1 MLDFNRLEQYREN
14 NCIEAKKALGGLPK
28 SIWET
33 YSAFANTLG
42 GVILLGVIETADKTF
57 DSVNLPNPDSLI
69 REFWRIINNPLKV
82 SVNILAGKDVYV
94 EEVDGDRIIVI
105 KVPRADRADKPVYVD
120 NDIRNTYRR
129 SGEGDY
135 RCTYEESQAM
145 VCDAAIQSQDMRLI
159 RGMGLNALN
168 SESIRSFRQRMKLYR
183 PGHMWERLDDEAF
196 LQKIGAVG
204 ESGGSLRLTSAG
216 LLMFGNR
223 QDILCAY
230 PNYALT
236 YREQLDTEGHW
247 TDTAWNGNI
256 YEFYYWVYNKLQQDV
271 KTPVSQALREVLANC
286 LVNADYHGCGGIVVS
301 KGHQEITLS
310 NPGSFRVSLD
320 TAKNGGVSDPRNA
333 AMARMFHLI
342 DVDEY
347 TGGIPNLYRVWKTE
361 GWPEPVFTESCSPAR
376 VSLTLYMTSHG
387 SNGENTIGGKQV
399 PLGILSQRQLLI
411 DHLTDHP
418 TSDLF
423 TLSKALGVSLSRKEN
438 CLDNAVIENFFELL
452 KSELLYLQE
461 FRSMEHFKLELI
473 EYLDYYNNR
482 RIKAKLKGLPPTI
495 HRQQALSAV

>member
-14 NCIEAKKALGGLPK
+14 NRIEAKKALGGLPK

-57 DSVNLPNPDSLI
+57 DSVNLPDPDSLI
-69 REFWRIINNPLKV
+69 REFWCIINDPLKV

-204 ESGGSLRLTSAG
+204 ESGGSLHPTSAG

-342 DVDEY
+342 DVGEY
-347 TGGIPNLYRVWKTE
+347 TGGGIPNLYRVWKTE

-387 SNGENTIGGKQV
+387 SNGENTIGGKHV

-423 TLSKALGVSLSRKEN
+423 TLSKALGVSLSRTES
-438 CLDNAVIENFFELL
+438 LL
-452 KSELLYLQE
+452 QQLADEGIVTVEVDQGNRLY
-461 FRSMEHFKLELI
+461 
-473 EYLDYYNNR
+473 
-482 RIKAKLKGLPPTI
+482 KLK
-495 HRQQALSAV
+495 A

>member
-14 NCIEAKKALGGLPK
+14 NRIEAKKALGGLPK

-57 DSVNLPNPDSLI
+57 ESVNLPDPDSLI
-69 REFWRIINNPLKV
+69 REFWCIINDPLKV

-204 ESGGSLRLTSAG
+204 ESGGSLHPTSAG

-342 DVDEY
+342 DVGEY
-347 TGGIPNLYRVWKTE
+347 TGGGIPNLYRVWKTE

-387 SNGENTIGGKQV
+387 SNGENTIGGKHV

-423 TLSKALGVSLSRKEN
+423 TLSKALGVSLSRTES
-438 CLDNAVIENFFELL
+438 LL
-452 KSELLYLQE
+452 QQLADEGIVTVEVDQGNRLY
-461 FRSMEHFKLELI
+461 
-473 EYLDYYNNR
+473 
-482 RIKAKLKGLPPTI
+482 KLK
-495 HRQQALSAV
+495 A

>member
-14 NCIEAKKALGGLPK
+14 NCIEAKKA
-28 SIWET
+28 
-33 YSAFANTLG
+33 LG

-135 RCTYEESQAM
+135 RCTYEEYQAM
-145 VCDAAIQSQDMRLI
+145 VHDAAIRSLDMRLLC
-159 RGMGLNALN
+159 GMGLNALN
-168 SESIRSFRQRMKLYR
+168 SESIRSFRQRIKLYR

-196 LQKIGAVG
+196 LQKIGAIG
-204 ESGGSLRLTSAG
+204 ENDGSLHPTSAG
-216 LLMFGNR
+216 LLMFGNQ
-223 QDILCAY
+223 QDILRAY
-230 PNYALT
+230 PNFALT
-236 YREQLDTEGHW
+236 YREQLDAEGHW
-247 TDTAWNGNI
+247 TDTAWSGNV
-256 YEFYYWVYNKLQQDV
+256 YEFYYWAYNKLQQDV

-418 TSDLF
+418 ASDLF
-423 TLSKALGVSLSRKEN
+423 TLSKALGVSLSRTES
-438 CLDNAVIENFFELL
+438 LL
-452 KSELLYLQE
+452 QQLADEGSVTVEVDQGNRLY
-461 FRSMEHFKLELI
+461 
-473 EYLDYYNNR
+473 
-482 RIKAKLKGLPPTI
+482 KLK
-495 HRQQALSAV
+495 A

>member
-14 NCIEAKKALGGLPK
+14 NRIEAKKALGGLPK

-135 RCTYEESQAM
+135 RCTYEEYQAM
-145 VCDAAIQSQDMRLI
+145 VRDAAIQSPDMRLV
-159 RGMGLNALN
+159 RGMGLEALN
-168 SESIRSFRQRMKLYR
+168 SGSIRSFRQRMKLYR

-196 LQKIGAVG
+196 LQKIGAAG
-204 ESGGSLRLTSAG
+204 IDAGGSLHPTSAG

-223 QDILCAY
+223 QDILRAY

-236 YREQLDTEGHW
+236 YREQLDAEDLW
-247 TDTAWNGNI
+247 TNIAWSGNV
-256 YEFYYWVYNKLQQDV
+256 YEFYYWACNKLQQDV
-271 KTPVSQALREVLANC
+271 KTPVHQALREVLANC

-301 KGHQEITLS
+301 KDHQEITLS

-342 DVDEY
+342 DVGEY
-347 TGGIPNLYRVWKTE
+347 TGGGIPNLYRVWKTE

-376 VSLTLYMTSHG
+376 VSLTLYMTSH
-387 SNGENTIGGKQV
+387 SSGENPIDGRRV
-399 PLGILSQRQLLI
+399 PLGALSQRQLLI
-411 DHLTDHP
+411 EYLTDHP
-418 TSDLF
+418 VSDLF
-423 TLSKALGVSLSRKEN
+423 ALSKALGVSLSRTESF
-438 CLDNAVIENFFELL
+438 LQQLADEGIVAVETDQGNR
-452 KSELLYLQE
+452 LY
-461 FRSMEHFKLELI
+461 
-473 EYLDYYNNR
+473 
-482 RIKAKLKGLPPTI
+482 KLK
-495 HRQQALSAV
+495 A

>member
-14 NCIEAKKALGGLPK
+14 NRIEAKKALGGLPK

-57 DSVNLPNPDSLI
+57 DSVNLPDPGSLI
-69 REFWRIINNPLKV
+69 REFWCIINDPLKV
-82 SVNILAGKDVYV
+82 SVNILAEKDVYV
-94 EEVDGDRIIVI
+94 EEINGDRIIVI

-120 NDIRNTYRR
+120 NDTRNTYRR

-135 RCTYEESQAM
+135 RCTYEEYQTM
-145 VCDAAIQSQDMRLI
+145 VRDAAIQSPDIHLV
-159 RGMGLNALN
+159 RGMGLDALN

-196 LQKIGAVG
+196 LQKIGAAG
-204 ESGGSLRLTSAG
+204 IDAGGSLHPTSAG

-223 QDILCAY
+223 QDILRAY

-236 YREQLDTEGHW
+236 YREQLDAEDLW
-247 TDTAWNGNI
+247 TNIAWSGNV
-256 YEFYYWVYNKLQQDV
+256 YEFYYWACNKLQQDV
-271 KTPVSQALREVLANC
+271 KTPVHQALREVLANC

-301 KGHQEITLS
+301 KDHQEITLS

-342 DVDEY
+342 DVGEY
-347 TGGIPNLYRVWKTE
+347 TGGGIPNLYRVWKTE

-376 VSLTLYMTSHG
+376 VSLTLYMTSH
-387 SNGENTIGGKQV
+387 SSGENPIDGRRV
-399 PLGILSQRQLLI
+399 PLGALSQRQLLI
-411 DHLTDHP
+411 EYLTDHP
-418 TSDLF
+418 VSDLF
-423 TLSKALGVSLSRKEN
+423 ALSKALGVSLSRTES
-438 CLDNAVIENFFELL
+438 LL
-452 KSELLYLQE
+452 QQLADEGIVTVETDQGNRLY
-461 FRSMEHFKLELI
+461 
-473 EYLDYYNNR
+473 
-482 RIKAKLKGLPPTI
+482 KLK
-495 HRQQALSAV
+495 A

>member
-14 NCIEAKKALGGLPK
+14 NRIEAKKALGGLPK

-57 DSVNLPNPDSLI
+57 DSVNLPDPDSLI
-69 REFWRIINNPLKV
+69 REFWCIINDPLKV

-204 ESGGSLRLTSAG
+204 ESGGSLHPTSAG

-342 DVDEY
+342 DVGEY
-347 TGGIPNLYRVWKTE
+347 TGGGIPNLYRVWKAE

-387 SNGENTIGGKQV
+387 SNGENTIGGKHV

-423 TLSKALGVSLSRKEN
+423 TLSKALGVSLSRTES
-438 CLDNAVIENFFELL
+438 LL
-452 KSELLYLQE
+452 QQLADEGIVTVEVDQGNRLY
-461 FRSMEHFKLELI
+461 
-473 EYLDYYNNR
+473 
-482 RIKAKLKGLPPTI
+482 KLK
-495 HRQQALSAV
+495 A

>member
-236 YREQLDTEGHW
+236 YREQLDTEGHCA
-247 TDTAWNGNI
+247 DTAWNGNI

-423 TLSKALGVSLSRKEN
+423 TLSKALGVSLSRTES
-438 CLDNAVIENFFELL
+438 LL
-452 KSELLYLQE
+452 
-461 FRSMEHFKLELI
+461 
-473 EYLDYYNNR
+473 
-482 RIKAKLKGLPPTI
+482 
-495 HRQQALSAV
+495 QQLADEGIVTVEVD